1 MELRQLTTV
10 LFTFVAWTFS
20 CAQTNVSDS
29 PKNDSL
35 QLNIALK
42 DTSKNKQVLPPGSLQ
57 PSPDALD
64 SKVDYHARDSMRFD
78 LKAKKIF
85 L

>member
-1 MELRQLTTV
+1 MRLRVELRQLTTV
-10 LFTFVAWTFS
+10 LFTFVAWVFTH
-20 CAQTNVSDS
+20 AQSGVVDS

-35 QLNIALK
+35 QLNIASK
-42 DTSKNKQVLPPGSLQ
+42 DTSKNKQDLPPGSLK

-78 LKAKKIF
+78 LKA
-85 L
+85 